1 VGKVD
6 TVKNKKE
13 FKSAV
18 FKPVQINDSRFGI
31 RKIYLNTLEK
41 PSILTYNN
49 PGRHWWG
56 TR

>member
-1 VGKVD
+1 M
-6 TVKNKKE
+6 N
-13 FKSAV
+13 
-18 FKPVQINDSRFGI
+18 
-31 RKIYLNTLEK
+31 LNMDDR

>member
-1 VGKVD
+1 MVRSL
-6 TVKNKKE
+6 NKE
-13 FKSAV
+13 FKAAN
-18 FKPVQINDSRFGI
+18 FKQVTVKDSRFGI
-31 RKIYLNTLEK
+31 RKINLNMDER